1 MSTVLSP
8 QPPMEEPP
16 PQLIELT
23 FPEPVT
29 ASTQIRQLLP
39 TIEHYRRE
47 GRSVRAIH
55 SALVANG
62 HLSGCRWR
70 TFEKT
75 YYRVRKSASV

>member
-1 MSTVLSP
+1 MKDPLP
-8 QPPMEEPP
+8 EI
-16 PQLIELT
+16 IELS

-39 TIEHYRRE
+39 TIEHYRSE
-47 GRSVRAIH
+47 GRSVQAIYH
-55 SALVANG
+55 ALVESG

-75 YYRVRKSASV
+75 YYRVRKASSV